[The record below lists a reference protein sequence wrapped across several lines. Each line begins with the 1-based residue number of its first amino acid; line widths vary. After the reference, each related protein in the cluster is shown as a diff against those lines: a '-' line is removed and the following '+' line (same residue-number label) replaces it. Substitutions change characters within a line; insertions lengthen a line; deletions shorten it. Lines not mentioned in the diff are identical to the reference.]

1 MASGRKSGAAAELT
15 VGNRTYTAVSGETV
29 PANSQV
35 TGALMG
41 TPRSARKPWHGGC
54 AEIACLDKAL
64 NDGVDVSGGT
74 MRSVNIGVSGAGHGT
89 AKPICTSCQDVI
101 RQFGVSG
108 Q

>member
-89 AKPICTSCQDVI
+89 AKPICLSLI
-101 RQFGVSG
+101 HI
-108 Q
+108 